1 MAKIKEMFLAIYMK
15 SIAIVCDKL
24 KKQKKGDDYME
35 KTQNH
40 LQLPNV
46 VSRDDFRSL
55 FVTTD

>member
-24 KKQKKGDDYME
+24 KKQKRGEDYM
-35 KTQNH
+35 KNMQNQ